1 MKIEERVRPLIF
13 YTSAVGLILSI
24 ILLTGYI
31 AGIGTSDAALAS
43 MGLMLGVAC
52 MFGCFYKRT
61 VFVDSNTKQI
71 ITKQSLLVSFA
82 THSYSFNDI
91 STIHVRKELAS
102 TQGADIE
109 RQANTSHKTP
119 LFIVYADLKGFKKGK
134 KRRIH
139 IKKFFKQ
146 APADALAIQL
156 AAIVAV

>member
-52 MFGCFYKRT
+52 MFGCFYKR
-61 VFVDSNTKQI
+61 VVLVDTKAKEL
-71 ITKQSLLVSFA
+71 ITLHSLLISFA
-82 THSYSFNDI
+82 ARAYPFSEL

-146 APADALAIQL
+146 APADALASQL